1 MVSAKKPF
9 EAKEAGVKFADVFLA
24 RSTLLATTSRALAR
38 VFNWLWVISNNELIV
53 VYLKLFPCFQ
63 QHHSLFFFFCVSE
76 GLVCAFIN
84 TPTKK
89 INVMA

>member
-24 RSTLLATTSRALAR
+24 RSTLLATTSRA
-38 VFNWLWVISNNELIV
+38 NWLWVISNNELIV

-89 INVMA
+89 INVMD

>member
-24 RSTLLATTSRALAR
+24 RSTLLATTSRA
-38 VFNWLWVISNNELIV
+38 NWLWVISNNELIV

-63 QHHSLFFFFCVSE
+63 QHHSLFFFFYVSE

-89 INVMA
+89 INVMD